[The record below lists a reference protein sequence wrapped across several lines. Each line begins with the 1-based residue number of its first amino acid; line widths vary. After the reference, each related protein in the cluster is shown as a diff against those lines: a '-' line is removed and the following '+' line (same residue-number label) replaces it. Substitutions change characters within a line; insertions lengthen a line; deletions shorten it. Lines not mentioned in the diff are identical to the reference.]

1 MQAVSDKGR
10 PCPRGWAGAALSGAK
25 NHVYLTPHDPDLWKR
40 MAVKPDDLLQ
50 RAWKFDQEA
59 LAQIHDLYYPVVYR
73 YVRFRLDDEVACED
87 ITSEVFTRFLQ
98 VLKRPDRK
106 IDDLRGWLL
115 GTSSNLIHDFFRNKY
130 RRYADPLEDHE
141 SLPDLQTTET
151 MTDRKFTR
159 QELQLAIRRL
169 TQDQQ
174 QVLALRFSQ
183 EYSLEETARLV
194 GKTIN
199 AVKVLQ
205 FRALAA
211 LRRYLAEN

>member
-1 MQAVSDKGR
+1 
-10 PCPRGWAGAALSGAK
+10 
-25 NHVYLTPHDPDLWKR
+25 